1 MRTEIRTALLLAAVV
16 VLGAALRFAHVRAVG
31 GYYFPHIEQEEGYYE
46 AGIALLSCRSLA
58 QVPDTAPSSFRA
70 PLYPSFFALVESFW
84 SLPTPYHVRLALA
97 LMSTLSVAA
106 AGLLGWL
113 LFSPLAG
120 VLGAALLAFN
130 VEDILSVGSLN
141 VHSFYGIAMLAL
153 GAATVMWLERRDA
166 RRAGLLGLVLAASLL
181 CRPANFPFPLLFA
194 AACLWLWSFPEGR
207 WRALLPVAAATAL
220 FLAPVA
226 VRNGLQFGQFSPFDL
241 KGSYV
246 LLRSTDGPHLRTT
259 VEQALDVAEAI
270 EPGFKARGLD
280 GRPLH
285 QALIDL
291 AVRQIVR
298 APATYAAY
306 CLERLYLFWRGLWL
320 FLALAAYALWR
331 RPGDR
336 PLQALVLTAASLSG
350 YAVAGGAEEYRA
362 SAVPLLCVIAGAA
375 LAALTRMRT
384 GPAPSARARP
394 LLRAGIAVLPG
405 AFAVVY
411 AAMIVFLSLE
421 LRDNLRPSGPEPRDL
436 CSDGRALRML
446 EIGRGQAGDRGF
458 AGVLYDNMLR
468 SAPVDH
474 GPVGAREMTRSYWLS
489 RAEAEAAAGERGAA
503 LGSLAKAEAANPGP
517 YVSRRI
523 VRLYSE
529 LKEHRRAAAVVDRLL
544 RMRPDDA
551 GLWLE
556 RAAIEARSGTRA
568 AALRS
573 LAKAEASSPDESAR
587 RRIAALYG
595 ELKDYRRAAARL
607 EPLLARDPRGAGLWI
622 ERAAVEVRTGARE
635 KALGSLAR
643 AVEADPDQNGRR
655 RIVGLY
661 RELREYG
668 LAAAFLKRLLQRD
681 PGDAGLWLESA
692 ELEAKTGRTGEA
704 LQSLAKAE
712 ESNAD
717 ANAMRRI
724 IGLYRELKEYRRA
737 AALLE
742 RVSRRNPEDS
752 GLWLERAELEA
763 RTGERSAALQ
773 ALARCEA
780 SSPGD
785 AERRRIAGLYRE
797 LKENPKAA
805 SILAALIERNP
816 QDGGLWLER
825 AELEAQ
831 AGARTAALSS
841 LARAESLPSAAADVD
856 GEHRRRVA
864 LAYQSLGEYRRAIA
878 ILGELSRRFPAEG
891 SFLGD
896 KGLCE
901 YLSGDVP
908 AAIATLEK
916 AIRLEP
922 KSIPAYLSL
931 GAIHAAKGRPGEAL
945 KTYEKGLA
953 VNPEGERDPL
963 RAVLLEERAAIRK
976 KTGRR

>member
-1 MRTEIRTALLLAAVV
+1 MRTELRTACLLAAIV

-46 AGIALLSCRSLA
+46 AGISLLSCHSLA

-84 SLPTPYHVRLALA
+84 RLPSPYHVRLALA
-97 LMSTLSVAA
+97 LMSALSVAA

-113 LFSPLAG
+113 LFSPLSGILA
-120 VLGAALLAFN
+120 AALLAFN
-130 VEDILSVGSLN
+130 VEDILAVGSLN

-153 GAATVMWLERRDA
+153 GAATVMWLERRDI

-194 AACLWLWSFPEGR
+194 AACLWLWAFPEGR

-226 VRNGLQFGQFSPFDL
+226 ARNGLQFGQFSPFDL

-259 VEQALDVAEAI
+259 VEQALDVAEEL

-285 QALIDL
+285 QALIGL
-291 AVRQIVR
+291 AVRRIVR

-375 LAALTRMRT
+375 LAALPRVRT
-384 GPAPSARARP
+384 GPAPSAGSRP
-394 LLRAGIAVLPG
+394 LLRAGLAALPG
-405 AFAVVY
+405 SFVVVY
-411 AAMIVFLSLE
+411 AAMLVFLSLE
-421 LRDNLRPSGPEPRDL
+421 LRDNLRPSGPESRDL
-436 CSDGRALRML
+436 CSDGRALRLL
-446 EIGRGQAGDRGF
+446 EIGRSQAGDRGV
-458 AGVLYDNMLR
+458 AGVFYDNMR
-468 SAPVDH
+468 ASHAVPE
-474 GPVGAREMTRSYWLS
+474 PVGAREMTRSHWLS
-489 RAEAEAAAGERGAA
+489 RAEAEAGAGERGAA
-503 LGSLAKAEAANPGP
+503 LLSLAKAEASNPGP

-523 VRLYSE
+523 VRLYTE

-544 RMRPDDA
+544 RILPHDA
-551 GLWLE
+551 GLWLD
-556 RAAIEARSGTRA
+556 RAVIEARSGTRA
-568 AALRS
+568 AALRFI
-573 LAKAEASSPDESAR
+573 AKAEASAPDENAR
-587 RRIAALYG
+587 RRIAALYA
-595 ELKDYRRAAARL
+595 ELKDYRRASAHL
-607 EPLLARDPRGAGLWI
+607 EPLLARDPRAAGLWI
-622 ERAAVEVRTGARE
+622 ERAEVEARTGAKE

-643 AVEADPDQNGRR
+643 AVEANPDQNARR

-668 LAAAFLKRLLQRD
+668 RAAAFLKRLLQRD
-681 PGDAGLWLESA
+681 PRDPGLWLERA
-692 ELEAKTGRTGEA
+692 ELETKTGQTGEA
-704 LQSLAKAE
+704 LRSLAKAE
-712 ESNAD
+712 DSNPD
-717 ANAMRRI
+717 MNAMRRI
-724 IGLYRELKEYRRA
+724 IGLYREMKDYRRA

-742 RVSRRNPEDS
+742 RLSRLHPEDS

-780 SSPGD
+780 SSPSD
-785 AERRRIAGLYRE
+785 AERRRGAALYRE
-797 LKENPKAA
+797 LKEHPKAA
-805 SILAALIERNP
+805 SILAELIERSP

-831 AGARTAALSS
+831 TGARTAALSS
-841 LARAESLPSAAADVD
+841 LARAESLPPAGADVD
-856 GEHRRRVA
+856 GEQRRRVA

-878 ILGELSRRFPAEG
+878 ILGELVRRFPAEG

-901 YLSGDVP
+901 YLSGDAP
-908 AAIATLEK
+908 AAIATLER

-931 GAIHAAKGRPGEAL
+931 GAIHAAKGRPSEAL
-945 KTYEKGLA
+945 KIYDKGLA
-953 VNPEGERDPL
+953 LSPAGEKDPL
-963 RAVLLEERAAIRK
+963 RAVLLEERAALRT